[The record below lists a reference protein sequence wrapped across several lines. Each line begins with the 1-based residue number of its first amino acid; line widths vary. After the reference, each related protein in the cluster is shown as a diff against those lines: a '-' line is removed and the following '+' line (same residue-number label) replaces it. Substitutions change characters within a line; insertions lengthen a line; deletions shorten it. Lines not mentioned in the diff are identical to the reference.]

1 MSSASI
7 AETKNNLSAILAN
20 LLDGSE
26 QEHLIKNRNKP
37 VAVIVPF
44 GKAHAANR
52 TFGYAKNDGRT
63 IDWEAFD
70 AMDAEIEEMFGV

>member
-7 AETKNNLSAILAN
+7 AETKNNLSAILGR

-26 QEHLIKNRNKP
+26 QEHLIKNRNTP

-44 GKAHAANR
+44 GQAHGAR
-52 TFGYAKNDGRT
+52 RKFGYAENDGKT

-70 AMDAEIEEMFGV
+70 AMDKEIEEMFGV

>member
-26 QEHLIKNRNKP
+26 QEHLIKNRNRP

-44 GKAHAANR
+44 GRANSSNR
-52 TFGYAKNDGRT
+52 TFGYAENDGKT
-63 IDWEAFD
+63 IDWEAFE
-70 AMDAEIEEMFGV
+70 AMDDEIEEMFGV